1 MSPVSV
7 EEGAMSLRPVDQHSR
22 DDFSPGAPRLA
33 FEHDRSE
40 NACSSRRAFL
50 AATAS
55 ALVTAGTARAE
66 ESPAMPHVVLLG
78 DSIFDNAAYV
88 GGGPDVVRQL
98 QDRLPQ
104 DWRSSLA
111 ALDGSTISDIHDQL
125 AQVPADTTHL
135 VISIGGN
142 DALGQAEILGAPSV
156 SVADTMLQLADIQQ
170 AFRAAYS
177 EMIDAVL
184 RLNLPTAICTIYDP
198 RYPDPIQRR
207 VATTALAVLND
218 CILREAASR
227 GLPLIDLRVVCD
239 EDADFANPIEPSV
252 QGGAKIATAIASL
265 VTQHDFGS
273 GRSQLFVR

>member
-1 MSPVSV
+1 MSP
-7 EEGAMSLRPVDQHSR
+7 RPVHQPGT
-22 DDFSPGAPRLA
+22 DDFAPSALPFA
-33 FEHDRSE
+33 FGRGRGGIF
-40 NACSSRRAFL
+40 CSSRRAFL
-50 AATAS
+50 VATAG
-55 ALVTAGTARAE
+55 ALVTAGIARAE
-66 ESPAMPHVVLLG
+66 EGPAMPHVVLLG

-104 DWRSSLA
+104 GWRAGLA
-111 ALDGSTISDIHDQL
+111 AIDGSTISDIDDQL
-125 AQVPADTTHL
+125 GQLPAGTTHL

-142 DALGQAEILGAPSV
+142 DALGQAAILGAPSV

-170 AFRAAYS
+170 AFRAEYS
-177 EMIDAVL
+177 EMIEAVL

-227 GLPLIDLRVVCD
+227 GLPLIDLRVVCN

-273 GRSQLFVR
+273 GRSQVFVR